1 MMVFS
6 ARVTLSENKGKSSI
20 SCVFNASYVLR
31 ERGREEEWKESVCVR
46 ERQSKCSAT
55 SY

>member
-31 ERGREEEWKESVCVR
+31 ERGREEEWKESVCER